1 MVFIYSG
8 YISTAFD
15 NGLREKSPKVNNTF
29 KNLPVIIDTNRF
41 IAMKLESHR

>member
-1 MVFIYSG
+1 MVFIYSD

-15 NGLREKSPKVNNTF
+15 NSLHEKSPKVNNAF
-29 KNLPVIIDTNRF
+29 KNLPVIIDTDRF

>member
-1 MVFIYSG
+1 MVFIYSD

-15 NGLREKSPKVNNTF
+15 NGHEKSPKVNNTF
-29 KNLPVIIDTNRF
+29 KNLPVIIDTDRF